1 MSAKV
6 MKFVTLWGVQGEWYG
21 HGALYNDDSVKAL
34 LE

>member
-6 MKFVTLWGVQGEWYG
+6 MKFVTLWGVQGEYG